1 MRRALV
7 IGCLAGLAGLSA
19 GCGPSGDREVRR
31 GIRDLKRGEPV
42 LARTRFE
49 AAIRRNPGAAANASI
64 HNAAGV
70 ACWRMGDLTAA
81 RAAFEESRRL
91 DPSVM
96 VPACNLGLLLARSG
110 QARDA
115 LVLLEE
121 AALLD
126 LDRTEALEALA
137 AIHGQSGQWEA
148 AVRVLDEA
156 LSRQPESPRI
166 LAALAYPLLQ
176 LGQPEAARKSLVRAL
191 EIDKDYAPALFNL
204 TILQGTVLA
213 DPVRAADTAKRFL
226 KKNRRGEHAE
236 MIRTLLKKWADAQP
250 PKDPPPPREVPR
262 AKPREDVRI
271 EPRADSP
278 RPPSGADAPPSDSPL
293 EAAQREA
300 TEGRTDAA
308 LAICLR
314 ESDEARLTNDLGRRE
329 KALQLALQFAFDRAE
344 AHMAYG
350 MFLEERKNWSSASRS
365 YQKALLLDS
374 ASVEAAL
381 SLARVAVASGQPKLA
396 RQTLEA
402 AVEEYPKNPDLLFQ
416 LARLYEEVFEEPNAA
431 AEQYQRFL
439 DANPQDAR
447 ADAVRRKLRLPTE
460 RTPIRTTPPIAPMF
474 VEKPRDPVPA
484 VSPAAAP
491 VPPLIAPRPSA
502 PDRKLVLD
510 VAPRKNPQ
518 AARQA
523 IQRGLEHRQRG
534 DLERAE
540 YYFTRAVE
548 NDERV
553 VAAFQYLAEIH
564 SQRGDHDL
572 ALDAYRK
579 VIEFGA
585 DNSGNRYNLA
595 TAHYARK
602 DPAAALAELDLAL
615 RMNPQ
620 FPAAL
625 YLYGLILSNQ
635 PGRLAEARA
644 YFSRYLSVAPPG
656 DPLAAAVRD
665 WLKNPGAGRAR

>member
-1 MRRALV
+1 
-7 IGCLAGLAGLSA
+7 
-19 GCGPSGDREVRR
+19 
-31 GIRDLKRGEPV
+31 
-42 LARTRFE
+42 
-49 AAIRRNPGAAANASI
+49 
-64 HNAAGV
+64 
-70 ACWRMGDLTAA
+70 
-81 RAAFEESRRL
+81 
-91 DPSVM
+91 
-96 VPACNLGLLLARSG
+96 
-110 QARDA
+110 
-115 LVLLEE
+115 
-121 AALLD
+121 
-126 LDRTEALEALA
+126 
-137 AIHGQSGQWEA
+137 
-148 AVRVLDEA
+148 
-156 LSRQPESPRI
+156 
-166 LAALAYPLLQ
+166 
-176 LGQPEAARKSLVRAL
+176 
-191 EIDKDYAPALFNL
+191 
-204 TILQGTVLA
+204 
-213 DPVRAADTAKRFL
+213 
-226 KKNRRGEHAE
+226 
-236 MIRTLLKKWADAQP
+236 
-250 PKDPPPPREVPR
+250 
-262 AKPREDVRI
+262 
-271 EPRADSP
+271 
-278 RPPSGADAPPSDSPL
+278 
-293 EAAQREA
+293 
-300 TEGRTDAA
+300 
-308 LAICLR
+308 
-314 ESDEARLTNDLGRRE
+314 
-329 KALQLALQFAFDRAE
+329 
-344 AHMAYG
+344 
-350 MFLEERKNWSSASRS
+350 
-365 YQKALLLDS
+365 
-374 ASVEAAL
+374 
-381 SLARVAVASGQPKLA
+381 
-396 RQTLEA
+396 
-402 AVEEYPKNPDLLFQ
+402 
-416 LARLYEEVFEEPNAA
+416 
-431 AEQYQRFL
+431 
-439 DANPQDAR
+439 
-447 ADAVRRKLRLPTE
+447 
-460 RTPIRTTPPIAPMF
+460 
-474 VEKPRDPVPA
+474 
-484 VSPAAAP
+484 
-491 VPPLIAPRPSA
+491 LIAPRPSA

>member
-7 IGCLAGLAGLSA
+7 IGCLAGLAGLFA

-96 VPACNLGLLLARSG
+96 APACNLGLLLARSG

-137 AIHGQSGQWEA
+137 STHGQSGQWEA

-236 MIRTLLKKWADAQP
+236 MIRTLLKKWADAPP
-250 PKDPPPPREVPR
+250 PKDTPPPREAPR
-262 AKPREDVRI
+262 ANLQEDVRI
-271 EPRADSP
+271 EPWTDSP
-278 RPPSGADAPPSDSPL
+278 RPPSGADAPPSASPL

-365 YQKALLLDS
+365 YQKALLLDP

-402 AVEEYPKNPDLLFQ
+402 AVEEHPKNPDLLFQ
-416 LARLYEEVFEEPNAA
+416 LARLYEEVFEESIAA
-431 AEQYQRFL
+431 AEQYRSFL

-447 ADAVRRKLRLPTE
+447 ADAVRRKLRLPAG
-460 RTPIRTTPPIAPMF
+460 RTPVRTTDPIAPMF

-484 VSPAAAP
+484 VSPLI
-491 VPPLIAPRPSA
+491 VPWPSA
-502 PDRKLVLD
+502 PDRKLVLN

-644 YFSRYLSVAPPG
+644 YFSRYLSVSPPE
-656 DPLAAAVRD
+656 DPLATAVRD